1 MLRLIHYWIALA
13 ARHPQVESAF
23 IKTSKNR
30 RMTMRKMHH
39 VAAAC
44 AISAI
49 MLSGNVL
56 AAAHSAQAPAAGAT
70 APAAAPAAA
79 PKKEET
85 GKDIAFNRSKG
96 NCLACHGMPTVPD
109 AVSAG
114 LYGPPL
120 IAMSARY
127 PSKAALRAQIWD
139 ATAKNPSSTM
149 IPYGKHGVL
158 TEAEIDKVT
167 DFVYGL

>member
-1 MLRLIHYWIALA
+1 
-13 ARHPQVESAF
+13 
-23 IKTSKNR
+23 
-30 RMTMRKMHH
+30 MRKLHQ

-56 AAAHSAQAPAAGAT
+56 AQAT
-70 APAAAPAAA
+70 ATPSGAAA

-96 NCLACHGMPTVPD
+96 NCLSCHAMPTLPD
-109 AVSAG
+109 AESPG
-114 LYGPPL
+114 QYGPPL
-120 IAMSARY
+120 IAMSARF
-127 PSKAALRAQIWD
+127 PDKARMRAQIWD
-139 ATAKNPSSTM
+139 ATTFNAASSM
-149 IPYGKHGVL
+149 IPFGKHGVL
-158 TEAEIDKVT
+158 TEAEIDKVA

>member
-1 MLRLIHYWIALA
+1 M
-13 ARHPQVESAF
+13 
-23 IKTSKNR
+23 
-30 RMTMRKMHH
+30 
-39 VAAAC
+39 AC

-49 MLSGNVL
+49 MLSGTAL
-56 AAAHSAQAPAAGAT
+56 AQN
-70 APAAAPAAA
+70 AA

-85 GKDIAFNRSKG
+85 GKDIAFNRTKG

-109 AVSAG
+109 AESTG

-127 PSKAALRAQIWD
+127 PDKAKLRAQIWD
-139 ATAKNPSSTM
+139 ATAFNPASSM
-149 IPYGKHGVL
+149 IPFGKHGVL
-158 TEAEIDKVT
+158 TEEEIDKVT

>member
-1 MLRLIHYWIALA
+1 
-13 ARHPQVESAF
+13 
-23 IKTSKNR
+23 
-30 RMTMRKMHH
+30 MRKLYH

-49 MLSGNVL
+49 MLSGTAL
-56 AAAHSAQAPAAGAT
+56 AQAT
-70 APAAAPAAA
+70 AAAA

-85 GKDIAFNRSKG
+85 GKDIAFNRTKG

-109 AVSAG
+109 ATSTG

-127 PSKAALRAQIWD
+127 PDKAKLRAQIWD
-139 ATAKNPSSTM
+139 AMAFNPATTM
-149 IPYGKHGVL
+149 PPFGKHQVL
-158 TEAEIDKVT
+158 TEQEIDKVT
-167 DFVYGL
+167 DFIYGL

>member
-1 MLRLIHYWIALA
+1 
-13 ARHPQVESAF
+13 
-23 IKTSKNR
+23 
-30 RMTMRKMHH
+30 MRKLHQ

-56 AAAHSAQAPAAGAT
+56 AQAT
-70 APAAAPAAA
+70 ATPSGAAA

-85 GKDIAFNRSKG
+85 GKDIAFDRSKG
-96 NCLACHGMPTVPD
+96 NCLSCHAMPTQPD

-114 LYGPPL
+114 QYGPPL
-120 IAMSARY
+120 IAMSARF
-127 PSKAALRAQIWD
+127 PDKARMRAQIWD
-139 ATAKNPSSTM
+139 ATTFNAASSM
-149 IPYGKHGVL
+149 IPFGKHGVL
-158 TEAEIDKVT
+158 TEAEIDKVA

>member
-1 MLRLIHYWIALA
+1 
-13 ARHPQVESAF
+13 
-23 IKTSKNR
+23 
-30 RMTMRKMHH
+30 MTMRKMHH

-56 AAAHSAQAPAAGAT
+56 AQAT
-70 APAAAPAAA
+70 AAPAAA
-79 PKKEET
+79 AAAAPQEMT
-85 GKDIAFNRSKG
+85 GKQISFTNTKG
-96 NCLACHGMPTVPD
+96 NCLACHAMPTVPD

-114 LYGPPL
+114 MYGPPL

-139 ATAKNPSSTM
+139 ATVKNPTSSM

>member
-1 MLRLIHYWIALA
+1 
-13 ARHPQVESAF
+13 
-23 IKTSKNR
+23 
-30 RMTMRKMHH
+30 MRKLHH

-49 MLSGNVL
+49 MLSGTVL
-56 AAAHSAQAPAAGAT
+56 AQATTGAT
-70 APAAAPAAA
+70 A

-96 NCLACHGMPTVPD
+96 NCLACHGMPTQPD
-109 AVSAG
+109 AESTG

-127 PSKAALRAQIWD
+127 PDKAKLRAQIWD
-139 ATAKNPSSTM
+139 ATVANPSSSM

-167 DFVYGL
+167 DFVHGL